1 MKKAKKK
8 GLAELR
14 EEDIKRLPELI
25 ELGTKT
31 LQNKGCKVNFAA
43 DAAQAR
49 EIMGGLL
56 AGQKRIVRSFSQTL
70 YEIGFDG
77 LMARKAIEVEKTST
91 AEILWSEEGNHADG
105 LPPFPAID
113 REIKNAAGTL
123 HRYLGMKNELSL
135 PELSLLLA
143 GRIKEQVTESEY
155 GITGINSIAA
165 ERGTL
170 VLAENE
176 GNGRA
181 VSNLPYHHVVVA
193 GVDKIVSSLTG
204 AVDVVCC
211 ASKHGQNRKVPVCI
225 SLISGPSRTGD
236 IEFRLTFGMHG
247 PKEVHVILLDNGRQE
262 LRRQGYGYLLKCIDC
277 GSCCEQCREMALAN
291 GWSGITLTMKGLA
304 LALIGGRIA
313 PPLQRNR
320 SGNFSCPVGI
330 TPEMVAEVLKGINTV
345 KSF

>member
-8 GLAELR
+8 ELAELR

-25 ELGTKT
+25 ELATKT
-31 LQNKGCKVNFAA
+31 LQAKGCRVYDAA
-43 DAAQAR
+43 DTAQAR
-49 EIMGGLL
+49 GIIGELL
-56 AGQKRIVRSFSQTL
+56 VGQKRVVRSFSQTL

-77 LMARKAIEVEKTST
+77 LMKEKGIEVEKTST
-91 AEILWSEEGNHADG
+91 AEILWSEEGRHPDG
-105 LPPFPAID
+105 LPPFPVVD
-113 REIKNAAGTL
+113 RESASL
-123 HRYLGMKNELSL
+123 SESEL
-135 PELSLLLA
+135 PFAE
-143 GRIKEQVTESEY
+143 RVRERVKESEY

-176 GNGRA
+176 GNGRT

-193 GVDKIVSSLTG
+193 GVDKITASLTG

-211 ASKHGQNRKVPVCI
+211 ASEHGQNRKVPVYI

-236 IEFRLTFGMHG
+236 IEFRLTYGMHG

-262 LRRQGYGYLLKCIDC
+262 LCRQGYGYLLKCIDC

-313 PPLQRNR
+313 PPVLQNR
-320 SGNFSCPVGI
+320 LGNFSCQVGI
-330 TPEMVAEVLKGINTV
+330 TPKMAAEALKGLNTV